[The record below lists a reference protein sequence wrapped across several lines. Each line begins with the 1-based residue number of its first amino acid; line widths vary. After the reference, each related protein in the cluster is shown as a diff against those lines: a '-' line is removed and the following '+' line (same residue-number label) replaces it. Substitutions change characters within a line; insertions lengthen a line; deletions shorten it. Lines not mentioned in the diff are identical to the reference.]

1 MKTTLP
7 PLILIRGG
15 GDLASGT
22 ALRLFRSGFGVAI
35 TEIDRPLAVRRA
47 ASFSEAVFQGE
58 TQVEGVMAARCN
70 DDDEVPAVISA
81 GKIAVRVDAAAAC
94 HQQLP
99 FVACVEGR
107 MLKSP
112 VDDLLYP
119 ALFTI
124 GLGPG
129 FSAGKNCHA
138 VVETNRGPFLG
149 RVFWHGSAQADTAE
163 PEAVKGHGADR
174 VLRAKRSGTLTALH
188 EIGEIVE
195 AGEPVCSIEDEPVIA
210 PFRAVIRGLL
220 RSGMPVQTG
229 MKVGDLDPRC
239 DRSLCFIASDKA
251 LAVGGGV
258 LEALFSSQTIR
269 QSLRGPE

>member
-15 GDLASGT
+15 GDLASGA
-22 ALRLFRSGFGVAI
+22 ALRLHRSGFGVVI
-35 TEIDRPLAVRRA
+35 TEIAQPLAVRRA

-58 TQVEGVMAARCN
+58 AQVEGVEAGRC
-70 DDDEVPAVISA
+70 DDEEQITAVIAA
-81 GKIAVRVDAAAAC
+81 GKIAVRVDASAAC
-94 HQQLP
+94 ARRLQFL
-99 FVACVEGR
+99 ACVEGR

-112 VDDLLYP
+112 LDDLLYP
-119 ALFTI
+119 GLFTV

-129 FSAGKNCHA
+129 FNAGKNCHA

-149 RVFWHGSAQADTAE
+149 RVYWHGSAQEDTAE

-174 VLRAKRSGTLTALH
+174 VLRARRSGTLTTLH
-188 EIGEIVE
+188 EIGEMVE
-195 AGEPVCSIEDEPVIA
+195 AGEPVCRIEDEPVIA

-220 RSGMPVQTG
+220 RNGMPVQAG

-258 LEALFSSQTIR
+258 LEALLSSQTIR
-269 QSLRGPE
+269 QSLRGHG